1 MLKIFVLYIVK
12 TFLSVL
18 KLFPLKKNRCFF
30 ESYNGSQFS
39 CNPKALFEFFKIKN
53 ENFEY
58 IWSLNSKS
66 NVPSDVI
73 VVKPKSL
80 KYFYY
85 LITSKFVFTNIELSS
100 YIPKKRN
107 ALWFNTWHGGGA
119 FKKVEHEEKSLY
131 QRITKRIVSKNTNFY
146 ISSSEK
152 FTQVMQNSTGIE
164 IEKFLP
170 IGMPRNDVFFDKDKI
185 EKANKS
191 VRNYFGLLVD
201 DFVVLYAP
209 TYRGNLNSDFDIR
222 FDFKSFYDKAKT
234 VSGKNVRILFRAH
247 HAMLGKY
254 NFDSNFILDATNYPD
269 MQELLCVTDFLIT
282 DYSSTIWDYSLL
294 KRPAALFVPDLE
306 KYESNRGLYTSI
318 ETWPF
323 PYFKTNQ
330 KLCEKLSLEPE
341 IKKIESYLLALNSY
355 EKGTACESVFK
366 IIMEK

>member
-1 MLKIFVLYIVK
+1 MMKIFVLYIVK
-12 TFLSVL
+12 TFLSVF
-18 KLFPLKKNRCFF
+18 KLFPLKQNRCFF

-58 IWSLNSKS
+58 IWSLNSKG
-66 NVPSDVI
+66 NVPRNVI
-73 VVKPKSL
+73 VINHKSL

-107 ALWFNTWHGGGA
+107 VIWFNTWHGGGA
-119 FKKVEHEEKSLY
+119 FKKVEHEGKSLY

-152 FTQVMQNSTGIE
+152 FTKVMQKSTGIE
-164 IEKFLP
+164 IGKFLP
-170 IGMPRNDVFFDKDKI
+170 VGMPRNDVFFDKDKV
-185 EKANKS
+185 ENASKA
-191 VRNYFGLLVD
+191 VRSHFNLSND

-209 TYRGNLNSDFDIR
+209 TYRGELNSKFDIN
-222 FDFKSFYDKAKT
+222 FDFKSFYDKAKEL
-234 VSGKNVRILFRAH
+234 SGKNVRILFRAH
-247 HAMLGKY
+247 HAMLG
-254 NFDSNFILDATNYPD
+254 NFTFDSNFILDATNYPD
-269 MQELLCVTDFLIT
+269 MQKLLCATDFLIT

-294 KRPAALFVPDLE
+294 KRPAALFVPDFE

-330 KLCEKLSLEPE
+330 ELCKKLSLIPNIE
-341 IKKIESYLLALNSY
+341 KIESYHSALNSY
-355 EKGTACESVFK
+355 EKGSACESVLK